1 MRKQLLCCLSL
12 LAFSLTMNAALPGD
26 NPTERKT
33 VNLNEDKG
41 VLMYGATMLD
51 ATGPAHYVKFYSK
64 NGYGLTQIAEVAPD
78 DDGLHLVKLRCGAL
92 CDGTYYGYICRV
104 FSFLDQPDRF
114 VSIDFNTGKVNVI
127 HQFEYTDEWP
137 VIYEMAYDHSRTT
150 LWALARGTR
159 DYASSDVYQI
169 NTSNGSFKK
178 VAELDYYAWAMAV
191 DYEGNAYFIKGKPDA
206 KNEYYEGSYLMKTD
220 ADEDFASVDS
230 IELKVDGQAVIPNF
244 DHSMDFDHNSNL
256 LYWLSTANDGYQRLY
271 KIDTRK
277 KTMVKECDMVYNEV
291 VGLAIP
297 YEGADN
303 RNASGKVTN
312 LTATAPD
319 DGTLKAS
326 LRWTNPTVNWRGDNL
341 NEFKEVTI
349 SRGTR
354 DNVVAT
360 VAGTAGQDCKWEDTA
375 PTKGI
380 VTYYLTP
387 YRVSG
392 EKGLVDS
399 VKVFV
404 GQDAPGNVQNLTARA
419 EGYNVSLKWDEPATS
434 HTGKGYDKTTLRY
447 DITRTPDGK
456 VIATDVTGT
465 TFTDT
470 DPDYFDYYT
479 YTVTSKNDYGTGDSE
494 SVKLFAG
501 KAYEPTFFED
511 FETATTAARWQAVD
525 NDNSGK
531 TFAYAGGKF
540 EEFKCFIDYM
550 DAYKATDDYLFTPPI
565 HLKGGQTYRVSMRA
579 LLRDVEQTHAFSFTY
594 GSQPTAAG
602 QTVIANHP
610 NLTARQDLD
619 AQDFNDLFTPAT
631 DGDYYLGVR
640 CQSATKVAGD
650 RNIYF
655 GVRNFKVEQVVDND
669 MAATALTVP
678 YEVSLGSNLKATVK
692 VMNAGKNGQS
702 KYTVQI
708 VDEKGN
714 VWGAKN
720 VDEAIASQ
728 ATKDVEVDFTP
739 VGIGKTK
746 VFGKV
751 VLEGDQKADND
762 MTAATETEVRMKG
775 LDWNVECNGDGK
787 SQSTTEPLSF
797 SNPYST
803 VQTVYLNSELGDKDG
818 SVKGIAF
825 EYAPNDISADTE
837 DFNVKVYMGQ
847 TDSDDNYTDPSQW
860 VDNNSLTLVY
870 DGSQH
875 VSAGTDTK
883 MLKLEFSQ
891 PFEYDHTKNLLVQ
904 VWKDGATSEMFP
916 ALFNIYKSANWETHM
931 LRYAG
936 RSAFDFAATSFPMAG
951 KPVAYFSIDFATGLK
966 TIVAGDGFVVDP
978 ATGTLTLNGL
988 AKSIEIFDMQGRLVS
1003 RSFGTDRVLVS
1014 GMSRGMYIIRVTDM
1028 SGNVFSKKTFLGK

>member
-64 NGYGLTQIAEVAPD
+64 NGYGLTQIAEVDPD

-127 HQFEYTDEWP
+127 HQFEYTVDWP
-137 VIYEMAYDHSRTT
+137 VIYDIAYDHSRTT

-169 NTSNGSFKK
+169 NTSNGSFKE
-178 VAELDYYAWAMAV
+178 VAGLDYYAWAMAV

-380 VTYYLTP
+380 VTY
-387 YRVSG
+387 
-392 EKGLVDS
+392 
-399 VKVFV
+399 
-404 GQDAPGNVQNLTARA
+404 
-419 EGYNVSLKWDEPATS
+419 
-434 HTGKGYDKTTLRY
+434 
-447 DITRTPDGK
+447 
-456 VIATDVTGT
+456 
-465 TFTDT
+465 
-470 DPDYFDYYT
+470 
-479 YTVTSKNDYGTGDSE
+479 
-494 SVKLFAG
+494 
-501 KAYEPTFFED
+501 
-511 FETATTAARWQAVD
+511 
-525 NDNSGK
+525 
-531 TFAYAGGKF
+531 
-540 EEFKCFIDYM
+540 
-550 DAYKATDDYLFTPPI
+550 
-565 HLKGGQTYRVSMRA
+565 
-579 LLRDVEQTHAFSFTY
+579 
-594 GSQPTAAG
+594 
-602 QTVIANHP
+602 
-610 NLTARQDLD
+610 
-619 AQDFNDLFTPAT
+619 
-631 DGDYYLGVR
+631 
-640 CQSATKVAGD
+640 
-650 RNIYF
+650 
-655 GVRNFKVEQVVDND
+655 
-669 MAATALTVP
+669 
-678 YEVSLGSNLKATVK
+678 
-692 VMNAGKNGQS
+692 
-702 KYTVQI
+702 
-708 VDEKGN
+708 
-714 VWGAKN
+714 
-720 VDEAIASQ
+720 
-728 ATKDVEVDFTP
+728 
-739 VGIGKTK
+739 
-746 VFGKV
+746 
-751 VLEGDQKADND
+751 
-762 MTAATETEVRMKG
+762 
-775 LDWNVECNGDGK
+775 
-787 SQSTTEPLSF
+787 
-797 SNPYST
+797 
-803 VQTVYLNSELGDKDG
+803 
-818 SVKGIAF
+818 
-825 EYAPNDISADTE
+825 
-837 DFNVKVYMGQ
+837 
-847 TDSDDNYTDPSQW
+847 
-860 VDNNSLTLVY
+860 
-870 DGSQH
+870 
-875 VSAGTDTK
+875 
-883 MLKLEFSQ
+883 
-891 PFEYDHTKNLLVQ
+891 
-904 VWKDGATSEMFP
+904 
-916 ALFNIYKSANWETHM
+916 
-931 LRYAG
+931 
-936 RSAFDFAATSFPMAG
+936 
-951 KPVAYFSIDFATGLK
+951 
-966 TIVAGDGFVVDP
+966 
-978 ATGTLTLNGL
+978 
-988 AKSIEIFDMQGRLVS
+988 
-1003 RSFGTDRVLVS
+1003 
-1014 GMSRGMYIIRVTDM
+1014 
-1028 SGNVFSKKTFLGK
+1028 